1 MLHRDHRK
9 FQPNGETKIWKMYH
23 LVIYFHTLIDRFYTP
38 LLQEYLE
45 LFPVVAVVGPRQ
57 VGKST
62 LVTSALIGKDRT
74 YQTLD
79 DLSLRSVAERDPQAF
94 LDHPGPVT
102 IDVVQLAPG
111 LLRQVKLLTDR
122 ERVPGRF
129 LLTGSADL
137 DHCADLSAVLAG
149 RVGVLRLP
157 PITRAEETGTQ
168 QWRDLLRCETVE
180 DLDDTFAGQTAA
192 PFDPARLLRGGF
204 PLSIQASSDRA
215 RALWMNSFRMT
226 YLERDL
232 RRISDIGNLADFDR
246 LMRLSAAVS
255 SGLLNQAHLAR
266 DAGLSPATA
275 GRHLSVLEASL
286 LIHRLPPYF
295 TNVGKRLV
303 KSPKLFWTDTGLCAH
318 LLGLSHTSDLAAEPL
333 LRGKLFETF
342 VMMEIRAL
350 LPLVLPS
357 ARLFHLRTHDQLEI
371 DGLIDTGRK
380 KLLFEVKA
388 GRTVTADDAA
398 PIERWLALKPDHGP
412 GLVLYGGEEYR
423 ILSRNVRAVPV
434 SLLFG

>member
-1 MLHRDHRK
+1 MI
-9 FQPNGETKIWKMYH
+9 E
-23 LVIYFHTLIDRFYTP
+23 RFYAP

-45 LFPVVAVVGPRQ
+45 IFPVVAVVGSRQ

-62 LVTSALIGKDRT
+62 LVTSPLIGKGRT
-74 YQTLD
+74 YLTLD
-79 DLSLRSVAERDPQAF
+79 DLSLRSVAERDPRAF
-94 LDHPGPVT
+94 LHHSGPIT
-102 IDVVQLAPG
+102 IDEVQLAPG
-111 LLRQVKLLTDR
+111 LLRELKWMTDR
-122 ERVPGRF
+122 DRIPGRF

-137 DHCADLSAVLAG
+137 DHCADLSSVLAG

-157 PITRAEETGTQ
+157 PITRAEETGTER
-168 QWRDLLRCETVE
+168 WRDLFRCETLE
-180 DLDDTFAGQTAA
+180 DLDGLFTGQTAP
-192 PFDPARLLRGGF
+192 PFESARLLRGGF
-204 PLSIQASSDRA
+204 PLSLQASSDRA
-215 RALWMNSFRMT
+215 RALWMDSFRMT

-232 RRISDIGNLADFDR
+232 HRISDIGNLADFDR
-246 LMRLSAAVS
+246 LMRLSAAVT

-318 LLGLSHTSDLAAEPL
+318 LLGVSHSSELDVEPL

-371 DGLIDTGRK
+371 DGLIETGRK
-380 KLLFEVKA
+380 KLLFEVKS

-398 PIERWLALKPDHGP
+398 PIERWLTLKPDHGP
-412 GLVLYGGEEYR
+412 GLVLYAGEEYR
-423 ILSRNVRAVPV
+423 ILSRNVRALPV
-434 SLLFG
+434 SMLFG

>member
-1 MLHRDHRK
+1 MD
-9 FQPNGETKIWKMYH
+9 
-23 LVIYFHTLIDRFYTP
+23 
-38 LLQEYLE
+38 
-45 LFPVVAVVGPRQ
+45 
-57 VGKST
+57 
-62 LVTSALIGKDRT
+62 
-74 YQTLD
+74 
-79 DLSLRSVAERDPQAF
+79 
-94 LDHPGPVT
+94 
-102 IDVVQLAPG
+102 
-111 LLRQVKLLTDR
+111 
-122 ERVPGRF
+122 
-129 LLTGSADL
+129 
-137 DHCADLSAVLAG
+137 
-149 RVGVLRLP
+149 
-157 PITRAEETGTQ
+157 
-168 QWRDLLRCETVE
+168 
-180 DLDDTFAGQTAA
+180 
-192 PFDPARLLRGGF
+192 
-204 PLSIQASSDRA
+204 
-215 RALWMNSFRMT
+215 SFRMT

-232 RRISDIGNLADFDR
+232 RRISDIGKLADFDR

-357 ARLFHLRTHDQLEI
+357 ARLFHLRTHGQLEI

-380 KLLFEVKA
+380 RLLFEVKA

-412 GLVLYGGEEYR
+412 GLVLYEGEDYR

>member
-1 MLHRDHRK
+1 M
-9 FQPNGETKIWKMYH
+9 
-23 LVIYFHTLIDRFYTP
+23 IDRFYSP

-62 LVTSALIGKDRT
+62 LVTSPAIGEGRT

-79 DLSLRSVAERDPQAF
+79 NLSLRSVAERDPRAF

-102 IDVVQLAPG
+102 IDEVQLAPG
-111 LLRQVKLLTDR
+111 LLRELKLMTDR
-122 ERVPGRF
+122 KRIPGRF

-137 DHCADLSAVLAG
+137 DHCADLSSVLAG
-149 RVGVLRLP
+149 RVGMLRLP
-157 PITRAEETGTQ
+157 PITRSEETGTER
-168 QWRDLLRCETVE
+168 WRELLGCETVE
-180 DLDDTFAGQTAA
+180 DLDDRFAGETAA

-204 PLSIQASSDRA
+204 PPGLQAASDRA
-215 RALWMNSFRMT
+215 RALWMDSFRMT

-246 LMRLSAAVS
+246 LMRLSAGIS

-318 LLGLSHTSDLAAEPL
+318 LLGLSRASDLEAEPL
-333 LRGKLFETF
+333 MRGKLFETF

-380 KLLFEVKA
+380 KLLFEMKS
-388 GRTVTADDAA
+388 GRTVAADDAL
-398 PIERWLALKPDHGP
+398 PIERWLTLKPDHGP
-412 GLVLYGGEEYR
+412 GLVLYAGEEYR
-423 ILSRNVRAVPV
+423 ILSPRVRAVPV

>member
-1 MLHRDHRK
+1 
-9 FQPNGETKIWKMYH
+9 
-23 LVIYFHTLIDRFYTP
+23 LIDRFYSS

-62 LVTSALIGKDRT
+62 LVTSPEIGKGRT

-79 DLSLRSVAERDPQAF
+79 DISLRSVAERDPRAF

-102 IDVVQLAPG
+102 IDEVQLAPG
-111 LLRQVKLLTDR
+111 LLRELKLMTDR
-122 ERVPGRF
+122 DRIPGRF

-137 DHCADLSAVLAG
+137 DHCADLSSVLAG

-157 PITRAEETGTQ
+157 PITRSEETGTER
-168 QWRDLLRCETVE
+168 WRELLGCETVD
-180 DLDDTFAGQTAA
+180 DLDDHFAGQTAA
-192 PFDPARLLRGGF
+192 PFDPDRLLRGGF
-204 PLSIQASSDRA
+204 PPALQAASDRA
-215 RALWMNSFRMT
+215 RVLWMDSFRMT

-246 LMRLSAAVS
+246 LMRLSAGIS

-303 KSPKLFWTDTGLCAH
+303 KSPKLFWSDTGLCAH
-318 LLGLSHTSDLAAEPL
+318 LLGLSLKSDLEAEPL
-333 LRGKLFETF
+333 MRGKLFETF

-371 DGLIDTGRK
+371 DGLIDTGQK
-380 KLLFEVKA
+380 KLLFEVKS
-388 GRTVTADDAA
+388 GRTVTADDAL
-398 PIERWLALKPDHGP
+398 PIERWLKLKPDHGP
-412 GLVLYGGEEYR
+412 GLVLYAGEEYR
-423 ILSRNVRAVPV
+423 ILSPRVRAVPV

>member
-1 MLHRDHRK
+1 MK
-9 FQPNGETKIWKMYH
+9 SYH
-23 LVIYFHTLIDRFYTP
+23 AVIYFHKLIDRFYTP
-38 LLQEYLE
+38 LLQEYLD

-62 LVTSALIGKDRT
+62 LVTSPAIGEGRT

-79 DLSLRSVAERDPQAF
+79 DLSLRSVAERDPRAF

-102 IDVVQLAPG
+102 IDEVQLAPG
-111 LLRQVKLLTDR
+111 LLRELKLMTDR
-122 ERVPGRF
+122 KRIPGRF

-137 DHCADLSAVLAG
+137 DHCADLSSVLAG

-157 PITRAEETGTQ
+157 PITRSEETGAEG
-168 QWRDLLRCETVE
+168 WKDFLRAESVE
-180 DLDDTFAGQTAA
+180 DLDRLFSGLVAA
-192 PFDPARLLRGGF
+192 PFEMKRLLTGGF
-204 PLSIQASSDRA
+204 PLSLQASSNRA
-215 RALWMNSFRMT
+215 RSLWMDSFRMT

-266 DAGLSPATA
+266 DAGMSPATT

-303 KSPKLFWTDTGLCAH
+303 KSPKLFWTDTGLCSH
-318 LLGLSHTSDLAAEPL
+318 LLGLSDLAHLESDPL

-342 VMMEIRAL
+342 VMMELQAL
-350 LPLVLPS
+350 LPLAFTS
-357 ARLFHLRTHDQLEI
+357 ARLFHLRSHDHLEV
-371 DGLIDTGRK
+371 DAVIDTGRK
-380 KLLFEVKA
+380 KWLIEVKS
-388 GRTVTADDAA
+388 GRTVTADDAT
-398 PIERWLALKPDHGP
+398 PIERWLSLKPDHGP
-412 GLVLYGGEEYR
+412 GVVLYGGGEYR
-423 ILSRNVRAVPV
+423 ILSRNVRAIPV
-434 SLLFG
+434 SALFG